1 MRLLPYLFIFI
12 LLTNHVQSQEMPTI
26 KEYKDNKQT
35 SKHNQFIYGLE
46 NGLEWANDESFRKH
60 GFQIFCKPSD
70 IVLPI
75 NETLSKSQYN
85 PLGKG
90 NHQTS
95 IKAGIVKRKPINK
108 YGGKYCIA
116 GLAITKPKPK
126 TTGTSSAINISLVFI
141 FLLFNLLIT
150 LYIAKINK

>member
-35 SKHNQFIYGLE
+35 SKHNQFIHGLE

-60 GFQIFCKPSD
+60 GVQIFCKPSD

-75 NETLSKSQYN
+75 NETKKLINEQLEIDSAFYQKYQDA
-85 PLGKG
+85 PL
-90 NHQTS
+90 
-95 IKAGIVKRKPINK
+95 V
-108 YGGKYCIA
+108 
-116 GLAITKPKPK
+116 GLALKNAYLQNFPCD
-126 TTGTSSAINISLVFI
+126 
-141 FLLFNLLIT
+141 
-150 LYIAKINK
+150 

>member
-70 IVLPI
+70 IVLSI
-75 NETLSKSQYN
+75 NETKKLINEQLEIDSTFYQKYQDA
-85 PLGKG
+85 PL
-90 NHQTS
+90 
-95 IKAGIVKRKPINK
+95 V
-108 YGGKYCIA
+108 
-116 GLAITKPKPK
+116 GLALKNAYLQNFPCD
-126 TTGTSSAINISLVFI
+126 
-141 FLLFNLLIT
+141 
-150 LYIAKINK
+150 